1 LGTFELR
8 TAPPPSKHRDR
19 GHDVSYY
26 LTDTGTGTD
35 TTTIVVAGEL
45 DASAAPALRAAL
57 GRAIEARVSE
67 VIVDLTETTF
77 VDSTAIGALLAA
89 SKQVRESEARLEVI
103 CTNPNVLGIFEIV
116 GLDQLIPVSGHS

>member
-1 LGTFELR
+1 MQAPLRALG
-8 TAPPPSKHRDR
+8 
-19 GHDVSYY
+19 
-26 LTDTGTGTD
+26 
-35 TTTIVVAGEL
+35 
-45 DASAAPALRAAL
+45 AAL
-57 GRAIEARVSE
+57 GRTIEARVSG
-67 VIVDLTETTF
+67 VIVDLTDTTF